1 MALAVKISAVNAG
14 DIRDM
19 GSIPEL
25 GRSSRVGNG
34 NPLQYFCV
42 ENLMNRGAWQAIVY
56 RVMQSQ
62 TRLK

>member
-1 MALAVKISAVNAG
+1 MVKISAVNAG

-42 ENLMNRGAWQAIVY
+42 ENLMDRGAWQAIVY
-56 RVMQSQ
+56 RVVQSQ
-62 TRLK
+62 T

>member
-1 MALAVKISAVNAG
+1 MAKISAVNSG

-19 GSIPEL
+19 GSIPGL

-42 ENLMNRGAWQAIVY
+42 ENLGQRSLAGYSLQGCAEPDTTKA
-56 RVMQSQ
+56 
-62 TRLK
+62 T

>member
-1 MALAVKISAVNAG
+1 MVKISAVNAG
-14 DIRDM
+14 DIRDI

-42 ENLMNRGAWQAIVY
+42 ENLMDRGAWQAIVY
-56 RVMQSQ
+56 RVVQSQ
-62 TRLK
+62 T